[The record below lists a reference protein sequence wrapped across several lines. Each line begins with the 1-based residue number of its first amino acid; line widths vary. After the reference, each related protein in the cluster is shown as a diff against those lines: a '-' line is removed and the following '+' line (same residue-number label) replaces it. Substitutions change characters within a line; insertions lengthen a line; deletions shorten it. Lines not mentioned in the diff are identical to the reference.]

1 MEPRAPQASPPVAG
15 ARGGTARYPAAP
27 ALPARTR
34 ILHMVLQLWRDAAA
48 TPPPSRDDARA
59 RFVYGLQQ
67 PLLGV
72 RLLLRD
78 RDLLGLA
85 LAPAALLAIVCAIA
99 AAGSMEVRAAHG
111 PSWWSLGLAGLEGSA
126 MCVIAFFTTVAALAP
141 VPPFLFARHYARL
154 AARARNAL
162 GLGPRIPWL
171 KSLSQS
177 IGETVAQVVVLT
189 FGLLPLTLPLALLG
203 ATGALV
209 AFVAQLLW
217 TMHWIVVESLDN
229 GRTLAPGEDVAEV
242 TKAELAVADTP
253 WFARPI
259 HGVRHERARRW
270 LAPVRGFTEIM
281 ESLVRGWSPELRL
294 VERESA
300 LSAGFG
306 LGAFVLLAIPGV
318 NLLFRP
324 ALVVAAAHLRG
335 QLEREH
341 ALEAEAEALAAVD
354 YAGGS

>member
-1 MEPRAPQASPPVAG
+1 MEPSAPQAPPPVAG
-15 ARGGTARYPAAP
+15 ARGSTARYPAAP
-27 ALPARTR
+27 MPARTR
-34 ILHMVLQLWRDAAA
+34 IRHMIVQLWRDAAA
-48 TPPPSRDDARA
+48 TPPPSRDDGRA

-72 RLLLRD
+72 RLLLQD
-78 RDLLGLA
+78 RELLGLA
-85 LAPAALLAIVCAIA
+85 LAPAVLLAIVCAIA
-99 AAGSMEVRAAHG
+99 AAGSMEVRNANG
-111 PSWWSLGLAGLEGSA
+111 QQWWSLGLAGLEGSA
-126 MCVIAFFTTVAALAP
+126 MFVVAFFTTFAALAP
-141 VPPFLFARHYARL
+141 VPPFLFARHYAKL

-162 GLGPRIPWL
+162 GLGPRAPWL

-203 ATGALV
+203 TTGALV
-209 AFVAQLLW
+209 AFLAQLLW
-217 TMHWIVVESLDN
+217 TMHWIVVEALDN
-229 GRTLAPGEDVAEV
+229 GRTLAPGEEVAVV
-242 TKAELAVADTP
+242 TKAELDAATTP

-259 HGVRHERARRW
+259 HAVRHAGARRW
-270 LAPVRGFTEIM
+270 LSPVRGFTEVV

-294 VERESA
+294 VEHERA

-335 QLEREH
+335 QLERE
-341 ALEAEAEALAAVD
+341 AEAEALATAD